1 MRIAVI
7 GGGISGLTT
16 AFHLQKKPG
25 TVVHVFESG
34 RRVGGN
40 IQTEIIDGYRVEWG
54 PNGFLDNEPATLDL
68 VRELGLEHRLVR
80 AREEASSRFVW
91 RSGQLRELPH
101 SPPAFLAGDCLP
113 LGSRLRVLRELFF
126 VPPAPQGEES
136 VFAFAARHFGTGA
149 AEILVDAMV
158 SGIYA
163 GDPRRLSLA
172 YAFPRLHELATS
184 HRSLLRASAK
194 NRTAARPTLCSFDE
208 GMEVVIHGLARELD
222 VRTGADPGTL
232 PEGYD
237 HVVCTV
243 PAPRAADFFGEIPE
257 LQQTLRGIPFAPLA
271 VVALAFDQSLPV
283 PHAFGFLAP
292 RGQGLRILGTVYE
305 SSVFPDRAPEGQR
318 LFRVMIGGRHDPEV
332 VGLSDSQILDLVGR
346 DLRTVWGT
354 FPEPR
359 LAHVMR
365 HSLGIAQPELG
376 HGDRLANLDAACPP
390 GLRLAGS
397 SYRGVAFNACIRE
410 ARSWAPS
417 ANGDAA
423 ERGNEA

>member
-16 AFHLQKKPG
+16 AFQLQKTSG
-25 TVVHVFESG
+25 TEVHVFESG
-34 RRVGGN
+34 QRVGGN
-40 IQTEIIDGYRVEWG
+40 IQTESLAGCRVEWG

-80 AREEASSRFVW
+80 AREEAASRFVW
-91 RSGQLRELPH
+91 RAGKLRKLPH

-113 LGSRLRVLRELFF
+113 LGARLRVMRELFF
-126 VPPAPQGEES
+126 VPSAPEGEES
-136 VFAFAARHFGTGA
+136 VFAFAARHFGNGA

-172 YAFPRLHELATS
+172 HAFPRLHELAKS
-184 HRSLLRASAK
+184 HGSLLLASARNK
-194 NRTAARPTLCSFDE
+194 SATRPTLCSFDE
-208 GMEVVIHGLARELD
+208 GMEVVTRALARELD
-222 VRTGADPGTL
+222 VRTGVHL
-232 PEGYD
+232 ESIPEGYD

-243 PAPRAADFFGEIPE
+243 PAPRAAPLLEGAPE
-257 LQQTLRGIPFAPLA
+257 LQETLRGIPFAPLA

-305 SSVFPDRAPEGQR
+305 SSVFPNRAPEDQR

-332 VGLSDSQILDLVGR
+332 VKLSDSEILEVVEQ

-359 LAHVMR
+359 LTHVMR

-376 HGDRLANLDAACPP
+376 HGERLASLEAASPP
-390 GLRLAGS
+390 RLRLAGS

-410 ARSWAPS
+410 ARSWAPPATGDS
-417 ANGDAA
+417 AA
-423 ERGNEA
+423 RGNEA